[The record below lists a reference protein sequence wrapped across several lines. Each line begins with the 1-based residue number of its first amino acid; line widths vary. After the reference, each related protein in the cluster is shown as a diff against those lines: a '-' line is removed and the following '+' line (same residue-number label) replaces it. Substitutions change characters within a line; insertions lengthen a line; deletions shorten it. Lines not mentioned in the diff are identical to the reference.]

1 MSQMFQALKNLPEYT
16 MQYSVQPGRNTK
28 NEAHAHLL
36 GNACQLHE
44 FHPNPSQIFTP
55 YNSQNVCLGTQ
66 LTLPKSM
73 GNSTIFQF
81 QKV

>member
-1 MSQMFQALKNLPEYT
+1 MRNI
-16 MQYSVQPGRNTK
+16 VQPGRNTK

-44 FHPNPSQIFTP
+44 FHVNPSQTFTP
-55 YNSQNVCLGTQ
+55 YNLQSVFLGTQ
-66 LTLPKSM
+66 FTLPKTM
-73 GNSTIFQF
+73 GNNTIFLF

>member
-1 MSQMFQALKNLPEYT
+1 MFQVLKNPPEYT
-16 MQYSVQPGRNTK
+16 MQYRVQPGRNTK

-36 GNACQLHE
+36 GNAGQLYE
-44 FHPNPSQIFTP
+44 FHANPSQTFTT
-55 YNSQNVCLGTQ
+55 YNSQRVCVGTQ

-73 GNSTIFQF
+73 GNNTIFLF